1 MSSPELSVV
10 SLRPH
15 SSPAPQPD
23 AESSIEPPG
32 WLSEYAKEA
41 WERLAPL
48 YQLTAT
54 DIDEFAAYCETLAEF
69 RESSEVI
76 SEAGLLIIDPASG
89 MPVPN
94 PIQSVRNNADRKIAF
109 WANRFRR

>member
-1 MSSPELSVV
+1 VSSPELSVV
-10 SLRPH
+10 SLRPTNA
-15 SSPAPQPD
+15 PAAP
-23 AESSIEPPG
+23 AESETRIEPPE

-41 WERLAPL
+41 WERLAP
-48 YQLTAT
+48 YCQLAPT
-54 DIDEFAAYCETLAEF
+54 DVDEFAAYCETLAEF

-94 PIQSVRNNADRKIAF
+94 PIQMVRNNADRKIAF